1 MSATKNVSVKT
12 QTVNQH
18 NLSLANHPTIH
29 LTLNA
34 HQAVPQTP
42 TAQNKQIRTLGIS
55 VSNRDYMG
63 TVDVTVASNLTPIA
77 SVKGRQTSVN
87 RKDSTIMARAIDV
100 PNRTQI
106 AMIRRRIAVLSRMM
120 CVYNSVFMEMERVM
134 LNALALTL
142 TAAMEEIIHHK
153 TTLQ

>member
-1 MSATKNVSVKT
+1 
-12 QTVNQH
+12 
-18 NLSLANHPTIH
+18 
-29 LTLNA
+29 
-34 HQAVPQTP
+34 
-42 TAQNKQIRTLGIS
+42 
-55 VSNRDYMG
+55 
-63 TVDVTVASNLTPIA
+63 
-77 SVKGRQTSVN
+77 
-87 RKDSTIMARAIDV
+87 MARAIDV